1 MKEPSVSDQ
10 INSFKEKISIDFSVK
25 TDTERFVDTLVHT
38 LLDKYTAT
46 EEGLH
51 SVEALFVSLAAKVC
65 DHPAQFCVEK
75 WKKVLAE
82 LPSVLG
88 SLEKDANAFESCD
101 PASTSLREIYLAYP
115 GLYAIVVHRLAHLVQ
130 QIGMPLIPRLM
141 SELAHSRTGV
151 DIHPS
156 AKIGS
161 SFFIDH
167 ATGVVI
173 GETCEIGDHVRIY
186 QGVTLGALFVEK
198 QLSGVKRHPSIGNH
212 VTIYANATILGG
224 ETHIGDH
231 AIIGGNTWITESVP
245 PHATVYHKP
254 EITIKAKR

>member
-1 MKEPSVSDQ
+1 MKEASIIER
-10 INSFKEKISIDFSVK
+10 INRYKETINIDLSVK
-25 TDTERFVDTLVHT
+25 RDTEQFVDSLIHT
-38 LLDKYTAT
+38 LLDKHTAT

-51 SVEALFVSLAAKVC
+51 SVESLFVSLAAKVC
-65 DHPAQFCVEK
+65 DHPTHFCAEK
-75 WKKVLAE
+75 WRKVLTK
-82 LPSVLG
+82 LPSTIE
-88 SLEKDANAFESCD
+88 SFEKDAMAFESCD
-101 PASTSLREIYLAYP
+101 PASTSIQEIYLAYP
-115 GLYAIVVHRLAHLVQ
+115 GYYAIVVYRLAHLVQ
-130 QIGMPLIPRLM
+130 QLGIPLIPRLM

-156 AKIGS
+156 AQIGS

-173 GETCEIGDHVRIY
+173 GETCQIGNHVRIY

-254 EITIKAKR
+254 EISIKAKQ